1 MKKATNYI
9 ALISAVL
16 GIVLIIVALCNLP
29 QYVDY
34 LPFKDIGAHHE
45 GLPFGCFVGSAFC
58 FFLSVICL
66 AIGGLSDE

>member
-1 MKKATNYI
+1 MKKLTSYFAI
-9 ALISAVL
+9 ISAVL

-34 LPFKDIGAHHE
+34 IPFKDIGAHHE
-45 GLPFGCFVGSAFC
+45 GLPFWCFVGSAFC